1 VEPAP
6 PPPRRSIVIVCDV
19 SQIVDPDRPALEALA
34 RLQLTALRLGVTIQ
48 LQNAC
53 PVLVDLIALAGLTD
67 VLVVADSGVE
77 VDRQVEEREQAR
89 VDEEVL
95 RSDDSA

>member
-6 PPPRRSIVIVCDV
+6 PPPPRSIVIVCDV

-34 RLQLTALRLGVTIQ
+34 RLQLTARRLGVTIQ

>member
-19 SQIVDPDRPALEALA
+19 RQIVDPDGPALEALA
-34 RLQLTALRLGVTIQ
+34 RLQLTARRLGVTIQ